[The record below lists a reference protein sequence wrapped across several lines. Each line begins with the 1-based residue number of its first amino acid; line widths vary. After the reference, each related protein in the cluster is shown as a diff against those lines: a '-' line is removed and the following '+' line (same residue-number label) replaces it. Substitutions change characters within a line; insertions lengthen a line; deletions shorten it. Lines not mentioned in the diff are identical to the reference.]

1 MRTPESV
8 GEVLGKQR
16 KVKNSAEA
24 AFQSLAASKGWRVM
38 KRGWPDFI
46 VFDVNL
52 SLVGLVEVKPHQL
65 RRLSRPQ
72 QIVFEALKKFG
83 VPCFFYSPD
92 RGLLSAGDPSPQ
104 VAIYG
109 PASH

>member
-1 MRTPESV
+1 MRTPKSV

-46 VFDVNL
+46 VF
-52 SLVGLVEVKPHQL
+52 
-65 RRLSRPQ
+65 
-72 QIVFEALKKFG
+72 EALKKFG